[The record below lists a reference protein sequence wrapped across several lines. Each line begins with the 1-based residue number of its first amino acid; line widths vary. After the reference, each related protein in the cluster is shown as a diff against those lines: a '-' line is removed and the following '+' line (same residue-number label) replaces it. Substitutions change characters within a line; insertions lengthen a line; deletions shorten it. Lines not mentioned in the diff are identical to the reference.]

1 MDMRFNPYY
10 CFEYATG
17 FAVENLWVPNVDI
30 IGRMNSLC
38 NETLFFVPRIFTF
51 LSQTKQENFKW
62 ITAPIAIESASPA
75 SQQLSTQQRR
85 VQLFVTPYLQF
96 QYFHDL
102 FLLIDL
108 LRNATITRSWPRHSR
123 PPLLPYATQPEE
135 GLTDCLPTHNEHTLK
150 ISNYCWPGCWSSLL
164 VSCCCCLWWSYWS
177 GLLIGLPALYAP
189 RGAMIP

>member
-108 LRNATITRSWPRHSR
+108 LRNATITRS
-123 PPLLPYATQPEE
+123 
-135 GLTDCLPTHNEHTLK
+135 
-150 ISNYCWPGCWSSLL
+150 
-164 VSCCCCLWWSYWS
+164 
-177 GLLIGLPALYAP
+177 
-189 RGAMIP
+189 